1 MSTAA
6 LKQTFPKNI
15 VYGTNLPDT
24 TQWKFN
30 KLLSEEYDYKLIDD
44 LKKLPRDIEF
54 VFASE
59 YFEHFPDPINHLTD
73 VLTYC
78 NPKILVCA
86 NTFKPD
92 SIGHFDNYSHGSEV
106 LTPKEI
112 SREFTK
118 FLKDNGY
125 IKLKTKL
132 WNQRPTIYLRGGL
145 HLL

>member
-1 MSTAA
+1 MKVAIIGNGPSYIDYDGWGDVVVGCKLGAPLP
-6 LKQTFPKNI
+6 LKYEFT
-15 VYGTNLPDT
+15 TN
-24 TQWKFN
+24 
-30 KLLSEEYDYKLIDD
+30 
-44 LKKLPRDIEF
+44 
-54 VFASE
+54 
-59 YFEHFPDPINHLTD
+59 
-73 VLTYC
+73 C

-86 NTFKPD
+86 NAFKPD